1 MNDYIIKQFVCF
13 PNLTEL
19 GQGNTHDRYL
29 RVSSP
34 LKLSIKSMFPLD
46 QEFNVEDENT
56 HKLYTLK
63 LTSGSEYRIIKLGK
77 YYDDYNIQCGDE
89 IIFTNISSS
98 NNTKKYIRVVKHKR
112 LIFIKNKDFFKII
125 GDINLLDSYNQG
137 NYYELQS
144 NNEKI
149 TISLPIRG
157 TKRIDSP
164 TETDFYSVSSQ
175 VNSVLDADFYI
186 DMDDPNFQIHT
197 YKKDE
202 FGSINIQNPQK
213 LFGTVK
219 QNINNSIE
227 LPLQQI
233 FYGAPGTGKS
243 HSIKDK
249 TKGCEVIRT
258 TFHPDSDYSTF
269 VGSYKPTS
277 KENDDDVIVYRFVAQ
292 AFLQA
297 YTSAWKKYGAAN
309 NSTDPEKVFLVIE
322 EINRGNCAQ
331 IFGDL
336 FQLLDRNDYGFS
348 DYPIKADADMKKQ
361 LSNSFNGLNI
371 VLSESINNF
380 YDEKDTISKVIS
392 GDILLIPNNLYIWA
406 TMNTSDQSLFPI
418 DSAFKRRWN
427 WNYIPIANANLGWK
441 IQIEN
446 DKYDWWDF
454 LVKINSKI
462 GETTNSEDKKLGY
475 FFCKARNNVISEHA
489 FVNKVIFYLWNDV
502 FKDYDFDDTIFN
514 DENGSKLSFD
524 KFYTVEN
531 NITKIDSTK
540 IKTFLTNL
548 NVSNLTEL
556 ATSDSM
562 QSEDMQN

>member
-1 MNDYIIKQFVCF
+1 MEEIIKHITNTNASFRTLDAGDAKNTDIFLDRSHFDMFKESGETVNVRLNKTNLEQAILFISSILPRKYDKSNVHKIVEYSTKFVVDELHFLGEVFKENGKQVPSILQQWKLRIEVPQKNQKIDLRFYLVDLIKQVKYIDSSGNEATRSFIIRDYLAGGYSDLHIKKDANGIYDVTITNSNQFLDVGKK
-13 PNLTEL
+13 TEL
-19 GQGNTHDRYL
+19 ESEF
-29 RVSSP
+29 SS
-34 LKLSIKSMFPLD
+34 
-46 QEFNVEDENT
+46 
-56 HKLYTLK
+56 
-63 LTSGSEYRIIKLGK
+63 
-77 YYDDYNIQCGDE
+77 
-89 IIFTNISSS
+89 
-98 NNTKKYIRVVKHKR
+98 
-112 LIFIKNKDFFKII
+112 
-125 GDINLLDSYNQG
+125 
-137 NYYELQS
+137 
-144 NNEKI
+144 
-149 TISLPIRG
+149 
-157 TKRIDSP
+157 ID
-164 TETDFYSVSSQ
+164 T
-175 VNSVLDADFYI
+175 
-186 DMDDPNFQIHT
+186 
-197 YKKDE
+197 
-202 FGSINIQNPQK
+202 
-213 LFGTVK
+213 
-219 QNINNSIE
+219 E
-227 LPLQQI
+227 LPFQEI

-277 KENDDDVIVYRFVAQ
+277 KENDDDVIVYRFVEQ